1 MIVFFFN
8 SEIFTKFFIIVFEI
22 KINNKEN
29 GQPSKFLVFLYTN
42 KFTDLN
48 MPPIREHQSPLEVQQ
63 NPSTSSEDED
73 PSSPAKSDKST
84 SPSTD
89 KDRKRGKRSPSINTR
104 ASRVG
109 VTNFINVIKSLH
121 PGESINYFPIT
132 KETLQQYI
140 DSKRK
145 ALIKAGSLEQ
155 YLQHIQA
162 YNIAL
167 GFGWDGHV
175 FGPIIKKALDELRS
189 YEDDVLKSSG
199 SQSILSTS
207 DTLDS
212 IVTSNA
218 SAPEAMNIDSR
229 IPDLFTISES
239 DADPIENDMTSF
251 REQEKASKVIPIV
264 CFDTTKI
271 PFTML
276 DQRTKTHLDNLNF
289 PEPLQNLRQLY
300 SNVSFTNFPKSWGS
314 VDTLRLYYRIGTQD
328 DSQHYGLFDESTFNR
343 FWTSYNDCEAGKD
356 VQLVVYR
363 NVDPVNV
370 SGRFRTSPEFFGSQD
385 IPILK
390 SVSIRSTTTVYKQ
403 KIAVSDATTFAS
415 LVSFAIKA
423 TPPTGKQ
430 FVIRASDGALEYVP
444 SDIVR
449 DVIVGVE
456 HADLIVTVEDIREI
470 NFDFF

>member
-1 MIVFFFN
+1 
-8 SEIFTKFFIIVFEI
+8 
-22 KINNKEN
+22 
-29 GQPSKFLVFLYTN
+29 
-42 KFTDLN
+42 

-63 NPSTSSEDED
+63 NPSASSEDED

-162 YNIAL
+162 YNI

-199 SQSILSTS
+199 SQSTS

-212 IVTSNA
+212 IVTGNA

-229 IPDLFTISES
+229 IPELFTINES

-276 DQRTKTHLDNLNF
+276 DQ
-289 PEPLQNLRQLY
+289 
-300 SNVSFTNFPKSWGS
+300 
-314 VDTLRLYYRIGTQD
+314 
-328 DSQHYGLFDESTFNR
+328 
-343 FWTSYNDCEAGKD
+343 
-356 VQLVVYR
+356 
-363 NVDPVNV
+363 
-370 SGRFRTSPEFFGSQD
+370 
-385 IPILK
+385 
-390 SVSIRSTTTVYKQ
+390 
-403 KIAVSDATTFAS
+403 
-415 LVSFAIKA
+415 
-423 TPPTGKQ
+423 
-430 FVIRASDGALEYVP
+430 
-444 SDIVR
+444 
-449 DVIVGVE
+449 
-456 HADLIVTVEDIREI
+456 
-470 NFDFF
+470 

>member
-1 MIVFFFN
+1 
-8 SEIFTKFFIIVFEI
+8 
-22 KINNKEN
+22 
-29 GQPSKFLVFLYTN
+29 
-42 KFTDLN
+42 

-63 NPSTSSEDED
+63 NPSASSEDED
-73 PSSPAKSDKST
+73 PSSPSKSDKST

-175 FGPIIKKALDELRS
+175 FGPVIKKALDELRS
-189 YEDDVLKSSG
+189 YEDEILKSSG
-199 SQSILSTS
+199 SQSMMSTS

-212 IVTSNA
+212 VVTSSA

-229 IPDLFTISES
+229 IPNLFTINES
-239 DADPIENDMTSF
+239 DVDPIENDISSF
-251 REQEKASKVIPIV
+251 REQEKASKVIPLV

-271 PFTML
+271 PFTLL
-276 DQRTKTHLDNLNF
+276 DQRTKIYLDNLNF

-300 SNVSFTNFPKSWGS
+300 SNVSFTSFPKSWGS

-328 DSQHYGLFDESTFNR
+328 DSQHFGLFDESTFNR
-343 FWTSYNDCEAGKD
+343 FWNSYNDHEAGKD

-363 NVDPVNV
+363 NVDP
-370 SGRFRTSPEFFGSQD
+370 D

-403 KIAVSDATTFAS
+403 KIAVSDTTTFES
-415 LVSFAIKA
+415 LISFAIKA

-430 FVIRASDGALEYVP
+430 FVIRASDGALEFVP
-444 SDIVR
+444 SDLVR

-456 HADLIVTVEDIREI
+456 HVDLIVTVEDIREI

>member
-1 MIVFFFN
+1 
-8 SEIFTKFFIIVFEI
+8 
-22 KINNKEN
+22 
-29 GQPSKFLVFLYTN
+29 
-42 KFTDLN
+42 
-48 MPPIREHQSPLEVQQ
+48 MPPMREHQSLEAQHI
-63 NPSTSSEDED
+63 PSASSEDED

-132 KETLQQYI
+132 KDSLQQYI

-167 GFGWDGHV
+167 GFGWDGHI

-189 YEDDVLKSSG
+189 HEDEMLKSSN
-199 SQSILSTS
+199 SQPIMSTS
-207 DTLDS
+207 DTLDTIMS
-212 IVTSNA
+212 SSA
-218 SAPEAMNIDSR
+218 SVPEAMTIDNR
-229 IPDLFTISES
+229 IPDLFTIDES
-239 DADPIENDMTSF
+239 DVDHIESDMTSF
-251 REQEKASKVIPIV
+251 REQENSSKLIPTV

-271 PFTML
+271 PFTLL
-276 DQRTKTHLDNLNF
+276 DQCVKINLDNLNSN
-289 PEPLQNLRQLY
+289 EPLQNLRQLY
-300 SNVSFTNFPKSWGS
+300 LKVSSTNFPKSWGS
-314 VDTLRLYYRIGTQD
+314 VDTLKLYYRIGTKND
-328 DSQHYGLFDESTFNR
+328 PQHFGLFDESTFNR
-343 FWTSYNDCEAGKD
+343 FWTSFNDRED

-363 NVDPVNV
+363 NADP
-370 SGRFRTSPEFFGSQD
+370 
-385 IPILK
+385 
-390 SVSIRSTTTVYKQ
+390 
-403 KIAVSDATTFAS
+403 A
-415 LVSFAIKA
+415 
-423 TPPTGKQ
+423 GKQ

-449 DVIVGVE
+449 EVIVGVE
-456 HADLIVTVEDIREI
+456 HTDLIVSVEDIKQI
-470 NFDFF
+470 DFDYF

>member
-1 MIVFFFN
+1 
-8 SEIFTKFFIIVFEI
+8 
-22 KINNKEN
+22 
-29 GQPSKFLVFLYTN
+29 
-42 KFTDLN
+42 
-48 MPPIREHQSPLEVQQ
+48 MPPIREHHSLEAHH
-63 NPSTSSEDED
+63 NPSASSEDED

-167 GFGWDGHV
+167 GFGWDGHI

-189 YEDDVLKSSG
+189 HEDEILKSSN
-199 SQSILSTS
+199 SQPIMTIP
-207 DTLDS
+207 DTLDTIMS
-212 IVTSNA
+212 ISDPLDTIVTSSA
-218 SAPEAMNIDSR
+218 SVSEAMTIDSR
-229 IPDLFTISES
+229 IPDLFTINET
-239 DADPIENDMTSF
+239 DVDPIESDMTSF
-251 REQEKASKVIPIV
+251 GDQEISSKFIPTV

-271 PFTML
+271 PFTIL
-276 DQRTKTHLDNLNF
+276 DQRVRINLDNLNSS
-289 PEPLQNLRQLY
+289 EPLQNLRQLY
-300 SNVSFTNFPKSWGS
+300 SNVSFTNFPKPWGS
-314 VDTLRLYYRIGTQD
+314 VDTLRLYYRIGTQN
-328 DSQHYGLFDESTFNR
+328 DSQHFGLFDESTFNR
-343 FWTSYNDCEAGKD
+343 FWSSYNDSEAGKEI
-356 VQLVVYR
+356 QLVVYR
-363 NVDPVNV
+363 NADPVNI
-370 SGRFRTSPEFFGSQD
+370 SGHIRTSPEPFCQQNQSISRTTYMDRRSD

-390 SVSIRSTTTVYKQ
+390 SVTIRSKKTVYKQ

-415 LVSFAIKA
+415 LIAFAIKA
-423 TPPTGKQ
+423 TPPAGKQ

-456 HADLIVTVEDIREI
+456 HIDLIVTVEDIKQI
-470 NFDFF
+470 DFDCF